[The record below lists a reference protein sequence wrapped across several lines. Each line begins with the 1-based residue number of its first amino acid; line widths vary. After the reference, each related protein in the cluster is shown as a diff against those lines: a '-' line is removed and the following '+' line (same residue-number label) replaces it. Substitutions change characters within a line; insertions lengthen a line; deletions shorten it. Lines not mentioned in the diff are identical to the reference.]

1 MHCVQYAMRCFHHFA
16 SFTFL
21 GKLLSTDAL
30 LFDTDWN
37 QLSHLQPLEYCWS
50 ARLLH
55 RLFRSFS
62 FFFSSTIASQV
73 FKIPLAGV
81 GRDVRAGSGFSEYPL
96 LHKSR
101 DLGCDSGCSWS
112 HPQCD
117 TSIRCDRS
125 LWEVC
130 RAQEAPS
137 KLGFTRVD
145 ILNLTKKH
153 GQIAS

>member
-1 MHCVQYAMRCFHHFA
+1 MKVQGCYIVCEKLF
-16 SFTFL
+16 FL
-21 GKLLSTDAL
+21 RFQSNSK
-30 LFDTDWN
+30 
-37 QLSHLQPLEYCWS
+37 P
-50 ARLLH
+50 RLY
-55 RLFRSFS
+55 
-62 FFFSSTIASQV
+62 
-73 FKIPLAGV
+73 IPLAGV

-101 DLGCDSGCSWS
+101 DLGCDFGCSWS
-112 HPQCD
+112 HPQRD
-117 TSIRCDRS
+117 TNFRCDRS

-145 ILNLTKKH
+145 IFNLIKNN